1 MMNPEIKKRW
11 IEALNSD
18 EYKQTKGCLRDST
31 GYCCLG
37 VLTDLYAKEHNQ
49 EWKLEGGYSFNGRN
63 GTLPYCV
70 SEWLGFE
77 ADDPNYIS
85 SSNGRIY
92 FLSELNDNG
101 YSFKKIAQIIEEN
114 F

>member
-1 MMNPEIKKRW
+1 MNPEIKQCW

-49 EWKLEGGYSFNGRN
+49 EWTLNDDGDYTFDGRN
-63 GTLPYCV
+63 WTPS
-70 SEWLGFE
+70 SEVREWAGIQNSWGPLKE
-77 ADDPNYIS
+77 PV
-85 SSNGRIY
+85 NGIIC
-92 FLSELNDNG
+92 LAGLNDDG
-101 YSFKKIAQIIEEN
+101 YSFKQIAQVIEEQL
-114 F
+114 